1 MTRSHLTRDSV
12 RISVII
18 PVRNTER
25 YLRQAIESALAQT
38 LRPFEVLVVD
48 DGSTDA
54 SLDVARSFGDGVR
67 VLEGTQGGIG
77 ATRNSGVERASGD
90 FLAFLDADDYWV
102 PEKLLWQIE
111 LFTRDPALDLVFGQV
126 RQFYSPDIP
135 VPDAERTR
143 LEQSVFDGQHV
154 GTMLARSESFHR
166 VGPFNPQLRVG
177 EFLDWYA
184 RATEAGV
191 RAAAVP
197 GVVMFRRIHDQNTV
211 TRYRA
216 SQTDYAKIL
225 KAALD
230 RRRKREATGPSGRD
244 PGSA

>member
-1 MTRSHLTRDSV
+1 MMRSHLTRDSV

-143 LEQSVFDGQHV
+143 LEQSGRLAVNP
-154 GTMLARSESFHR
+154 GT
-166 VGPFNPQLRVG
+166 
-177 EFLDWYA
+177 
-184 RATEAGV
+184 
-191 RAAAVP
+191 
-197 GVVMFRRIHDQNTV
+197 
-211 TRYRA
+211 
-216 SQTDYAKIL
+216 
-225 KAALD
+225 
-230 RRRKREATGPSGRD
+230 
-244 PGSA
+244 